1 MLLGSD
7 VSAIKLGL
15 SLVRVVPNASLVV
28 RQVSLFG
35 RMGILALRRLVWQEC
50 PTGVFCL
57 TKRQSSCGVLA
68 GLQRK
73 QTQRR

>member
-1 MLLGSD
+1 
-7 VSAIKLGL
+7 
-15 SLVRVVPNASLVV
+15 
-28 RQVSLFG
+28 
-35 RMGILALRRLVWQEC
+35 MGILARRRFVGQEC
-50 PTGVFCL
+50 PTYVLCL